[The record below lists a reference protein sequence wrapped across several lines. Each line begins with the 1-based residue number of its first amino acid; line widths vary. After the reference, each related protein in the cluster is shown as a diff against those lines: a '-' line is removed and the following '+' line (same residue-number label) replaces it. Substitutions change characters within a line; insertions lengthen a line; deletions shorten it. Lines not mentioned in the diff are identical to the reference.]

1 MQNNKFTF
9 KYSLNKG
16 KLPCDGESCPY
27 YKIVEGWAY
36 CSYFGKIDGKWYLIG
51 AMSCP
56 IKMG

>member
-1 MQNNKFTF
+1 MQTF
-9 KYSLNKG
+9 KYSPNMG

-56 IKMG
+56 TKMG